1 MKNKLFKRK
10 KKGEKGSQNDQQQQV
25 VPATSQPAERE
36 GGRGQVQLPSQH
48 NLPQQP
54 PTQILVQGNGKLYYK
69 IYYNIFGFPEKDD
82 KKSGTAPLSFTV
94 RNMCTLVLV
103 LFIVAI
109 VLISVVIAT
118 GYVAIFT
125 SNKPEEQ
132 KLNRWEDFG
141 KALYGGIGSITE
153 KIWNKVFGS

>member
-10 KKGEKGSQNDQQQQV
+10 KKGEKGSQNDQQQQQQV

-69 IYYNIFGFPEKDD
+69 IYYNIFGFPEKGD
-82 KKSGTAPLSFTV
+82 KKSSTSLLNFIIKNKYTLIAAAFFVLVCVIAVGY
-94 RNMCTLVLV
+94 LVL
-103 LFIVAI
+103 LYASN
-109 VLISVVIAT
+109 ISV
-118 GYVAIFT
+118 
-125 SNKPEEQ
+125 EQ
-132 KLNRWEDFG
+132 KLNRWEAFG
-141 KALYGGIGSITE
+141 KELLGGIGSLTE